1 MSEKIKIEDGII
13 SFFGQGTIFIEIW
26 SSELDLM
33 TKQQRSHT
41 PFSTYQC
48 GEDIVIIL
56 CHHPHGESLRKKVT
70 NRERHWETGKFIND
84 QRD

>member
-1 MSEKIKIEDGII
+1 MSEKMKIEDGII
-13 SFFGQGTIFIEIW
+13 LFFGQGTIFIEIW

-33 TKQQRSHT
+33 TKQLCSST
-41 PFSTYQC
+41 LFSTYQC

-70 NRERHWETGKFIND
+70 DGERDWETERFINE
-84 QRD
+84 